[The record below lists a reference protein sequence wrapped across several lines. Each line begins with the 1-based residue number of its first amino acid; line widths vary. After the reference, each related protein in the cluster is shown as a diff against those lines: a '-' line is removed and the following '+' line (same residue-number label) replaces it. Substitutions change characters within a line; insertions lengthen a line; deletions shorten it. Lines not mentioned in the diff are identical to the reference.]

1 MKKKNISQISKEYI
15 YGYLDNAGH
24 RSFPTL
30 EELISK
36 YKLASATVFRASSK
50 ENWAIQRK
58 DYLKQLR
65 DLTENSILMS
75 ESNALK
81 DLAETSF
88 VIAFEILKL
97 IECKLES
104 DLTPSQLQQLA
115 NAELKAQQMRMDLKE
130 ILQQN
135 IQIRRDPEDI
145 KNLFEQ
151 IKNIY

>member
-1 MKKKNISQISKEYI
+1 M
-15 YGYLDNAGH
+15 
-24 RSFPTL
+24 

>member
-115 NAELKAQQMRMDLKE
+115 NAALKAQQMRMDLKE

>member
-15 YGYLDNAGH
+15 YGYLDDAGN

-30 EELISK
+30 KELISK
-36 YKLASATVFRASSK
+36 YNLASATVFRASSK

-58 DYLKQLR
+58 DYLRQLR
-65 DLTENSILMS
+65 DLTENNILMS
-75 ESNALK
+75 ESNTLK

-104 DLTPSQLQQLA
+104 NLTPNQLQQLA
-115 NAELKAQQMRMDLKE
+115 NAALKAQQMRVDLKHIIQKDTK
-130 ILQQN
+130 IL
-135 IQIRRDPEDI
+135 RDPEDI
-145 KNLFEQ
+145 KNLFET
-151 IKNIY
+151 IKSFD